1 MINKVEVVGIHA
13 DASKDIQKYVK
24 KKISK
29 LDSYMPRHARKSA
42 HAEVRLKESN
52 SKDKKQCTVE
62 VVLYVPGEILT
73 AKETTVNMYAAIDIV
88 EEKLK
93 SQLRKYKAQNSEKH
107 TGRKRAKIRAVWAKI
122 SRKSENL
129 ATEDK

>member
-1 MINKVEVVGIHA
+1 MINKVEVASIHT
-13 DASKDIQKYVK
+13 DGGQDIQKYAK

-42 HAEVRLKESN
+42 HAEVKLKEAK

-62 VVLYVPGEILT
+62 VILHVPGETIT

-93 SQLRKYKAQNSEKH
+93 SQLRRYKQQNSAKNGQNETKVRALLGKI
-107 TGRKRAKIRAVWAKI
+107 TRKKSAV
-122 SRKSENL
+122 
-129 ATEDK
+129 

>member
-1 MINKVEVVGIHA
+1 MINKLEIAGIHTDA
-13 DASKDIQKYVK
+13 DTDIQKYVK
-24 KKISK
+24 KKIGK

-42 HAEVRLKESN
+42 HAEVKLKEAK

-62 VVLYVPGEILT
+62 VVLHVPGETVT

-93 SQLRKYKAQNSEKH
+93 TQLKKYKDQNSAKGGKND
-107 TGRKRAKIRAVWAKI
+107 TKVRALLGKITRKK
-122 SRKSENL
+122 
-129 ATEDK
+129 